1 MGVYTLCS
9 VKKKNGRSIFIFL
22 NTNLEGNIYFSFPER
37 QFGREYLLLFFSE
50 HKFRSEYLSLCSCVS
65 CYLGQYFKKQRKCM
79 DSS

>member
-37 QFGREYLLLFFSE
+37 KFGREYLLFFFLNTNLEANIYLFV
-50 HKFRSEYLSLCSCVS
+50 LALAAI
-65 CYLGQYFKKQRKCM
+65 
-79 DSS
+79 